1 MDYKSYEPIA
11 VEGLP
16 AAYPLIFNQL
26 QLTFTPP
33 NDGNIVRTITGKSL
47 QLVTARTTKN
57 GPETPI
63 IHAGYQKAI
72 WDLREG
78 HLRWCPSEHRL
89 YRRDTDMED
98 HPGERRT
105 LNSWHPVKSIEAEY
119 CIDRPTAQQPGYSAA
134 IVREAQRV
142 QWFAQVER
150 GVRIDPCVWV
160 RRDGRVVQV
169 RDEPDLAVTQT
180 FDTRGMSREAVQQ
193 AERICRWLTV
203 DEKSYKNLV
212 RMFATPWLEPFKQL
226 SYVLSGH
233 GGDGKS
239 LVLSQVVLNT
249 LGVGKVFPAFNTTQF
264 CEVGGFTL
272 NRESMADA
280 MDGMSFAV
288 LSQVV
293 LNTLGVGKVFPA
305 FNTTQ
310 FCEVGGFTLNR
321 ESMADAMDG
330 MSFAYDDEAGS
341 VSEDMLPALRALS
354 TGTPMQARVQGGK
367 YHTVTPSA
375 TIVLLTNQGFADSSE
390 SSDRRRFVKV
400 EFHANNGRS
409 YDEYHAIELFAHEH
423 PAAFFALSCEL
434 WEHEGDT
441 PEIVNLSPARQISDE
456 MYWLITE
463 IEANRERFNQPVA
476 SRERYRAEFHR
487 SIDDGVLQLL
497 GLKNATSK
505 AIGPTQQRVVRVA
518 DWDRYEQYLNAVNES
533 VITDVVAPPPA
544 PIDGVV
550 ETPDV
555 FGFACDYVRA
565 DARKVARDW
574 KQLASSPN
582 VDTSQ
587 RPMDAAAYAVV
598 PREGYVVVDMDVPDQ
613 GDTGWT
619 LLNQQVASPNVDTS
633 QRPMD
638 AAAYAVVPREG
649 YVVVDMDVPDQ
660 GDTGWTL
667 LNQQVGR
674 YGSAAFPATYLVG
687 TPSGG
692 VHAYYRVPDVLAGK
706 LKNAAHPHGMPID
719 LRVDGKGYVI
729 GAGSHVESG
738 DYRLLDVP
746 TDDVPELSL
755 DMCRWLT
762 VTPGY
767 VLDDSQQPMQPVFSH
782 DGYVRETPKG
792 SPSLA
797 QFMKRSGGGGG
808 EPQPDMTPIPPGSRN
823 NDLHA
828 WAYGRAINYQD
839 NLTAIELD
847 LYQRGRA
854 SGLDDAE
861 IRTIW
866 GSIMRQLNNTQGRA

>member
-203 DEKSYKNLV
+203 DEKSYRNLV

-239 LVLSQVVLNT
+239 L
-249 LGVGKVFPAFNTTQF
+249 
-264 CEVGGFTL
+264 
-272 NRESMADA
+272 
-280 MDGMSFAV
+280 V

-544 PIDGVV
+544 PIEGVV

-574 KQLASSPN
+574 KQLAASPN

-587 RPMDAAAYAVV
+587 RPSDAAAYAVV

-619 LLNQQVASPNVDTS
+619 V
-633 QRPMD
+633 
-638 AAAYAVVPREG
+638 
-649 YVVVDMDVPDQ
+649 
-660 GDTGWTL
+660 

-692 VHAYYRVPDVLAGK
+692 VHAYYRIPDVLAGK

-746 TDDVPELSL
+746 GETGIPELSL

-767 VLDDSQQPMQPVFSH
+767 VLDDPQQPMQPVFSH
-782 DGYVRETPKG
+782 DGYVREKPKG

-797 QFMKRSGGGGG
+797 QLMKRGGGGTS

-823 NDLHA
+823 TDLHA
-828 WAYGRAINYQD
+828 WAYGRAINHQD
-839 NLTAIELD
+839 NLTTIELD

-866 GSIMRQLNNTQGRA
+866 GSIMRQLNSTQGRA

>member
-57 GPETPI
+57 GPETPL

-98 HPGERRT
+98 HPGERRI

-119 CIDRPTAQQPGYSAA
+119 CIDRPTAQHPGYSAA

-169 RDEPDLAVTQT
+169 LDEPDLAVTQT

-239 LVLSQVVLNT
+239 L
-249 LGVGKVFPAFNTTQF
+249 
-264 CEVGGFTL
+264 
-272 NRESMADA
+272 
-280 MDGMSFAV
+280 V

-434 WEHEGDT
+434 WKHEGDT

-533 VITDVVAPPPA
+533 VITDVVVPPPA
-544 PIDGVV
+544 PIEGVV
-550 ETPDV
+550 ESPDV

-565 DARKVARDW
+565 DARKVARNW
-574 KQLASSPN
+574 KQLAASPN
-582 VDTSQ
+582 VDTSR
-587 RPMDAAAYAVV
+587 RPSDAAAYAVV
-598 PREGYVVVDMDVPDQ
+598 PREGYVVVDMDVPDH

-619 LLNQQVASPNVDTS
+619 V
-633 QRPMD
+633 
-638 AAAYAVVPREG
+638 
-649 YVVVDMDVPDQ
+649 
-660 GDTGWTL
+660 

-674 YGSAAFPATYLVG
+674 YGSAAFPTTYLVG

-692 VHAYYRVPDVLAGK
+692 VHAYYRVPAAIAGQ

-755 DMCRWLT
+755 DMCRWLID
-762 VTPGY
+762 TPGY
-767 VLDDSQQPMQPVFSH
+767 VESHTPMLPTVSDDGAPRPSIARLIATTPGTADSSRPPV
-782 DGYVRETPKG
+782 
-792 SPSLA
+792 
-797 QFMKRSGGGGG
+797 
-808 EPQPDMTPIPPGSRN
+808 DMSPIPEGSRN
-823 NDLHA
+823 TDLHA
-828 WAYGRAINYQD
+828 WAYGRAANHPD
-839 NLTAIELD
+839 NWPNIKLD
-847 LYQRGRA
+847 LFERGRL
-854 SGLDDAE
+854 SGLPESECA
-861 IRTIW
+861 TIW
-866 GSIMRQLNNTQGRA
+866 GSIMRELGGAR

>member
-280 MDGMSFAV
+280 MDGMSFA
-288 LSQVV
+288 
-293 LNTLGVGKVFPA
+293 
-305 FNTTQ
+305 
-310 FCEVGGFTLNR
+310 
-321 ESMADAMDG
+321 
-330 MSFAYDDEAGS
+330 YDDEAGS

-390 SSDRRRFVKV
+390 SSDRRRFIKV

-544 PIDGVV
+544 PIEGMV

-574 KQLASSPN
+574 KQLA
-582 VDTSQ
+582 
-587 RPMDAAAYAVV
+587 
-598 PREGYVVVDMDVPDQ
+598 
-613 GDTGWT
+613 
-619 LLNQQVASPNVDTS
+619 ASPNVDTS
-633 QRPMD
+633 QRPSD

-674 YGSAAFPATYLVG
+674 YGSAAFPTTYLVG

-692 VHAYYRVPDVLAGK
+692 VHAYYRIPDVLAGK

-746 TDDVPELSL
+746 GETGIPELSL

-762 VTPGY
+762 ITPGY
-767 VLDDSQQPMQPVFSH
+767 VLDDPQQLMQPVFSH
-782 DGYVRETPKG
+782 DGYVGETPKG

-797 QFMKRSGGGGG
+797 QFMKRGGGGGG

-823 NDLHA
+823 TDLHA

-854 SGLDDAE
+854 SGLDNAE

-866 GSIMRQLNNTQGRA
+866 GSIMRQINSTQGRA

>member
-1 MDYKSYEPIA
+1 MDYKTYEPIA

-16 AAYPLIFNQL
+16 AAYHLIFNQL

-119 CIDRPTAQQPGYSAA
+119 CIDRPTVQQPGYSAA

-280 MDGMSFAV
+280 MDGMSFA
-288 LSQVV
+288 
-293 LNTLGVGKVFPA
+293 
-305 FNTTQ
+305 
-310 FCEVGGFTLNR
+310 
-321 ESMADAMDG
+321 
-330 MSFAYDDEAGS
+330 YDDEAGS

-390 SSDRRRFVKV
+390 SSDRRRFIKV

-574 KQLASSPN
+574 KQLAASPN

-587 RPMDAAAYAVV
+587 RPPDAAAYAVV

-619 LLNQQVASPNVDTS
+619 V
-633 QRPMD
+633 
-638 AAAYAVVPREG
+638 
-649 YVVVDMDVPDQ
+649 
-660 GDTGWTL
+660 

-674 YGSAAFPATYLVG
+674 YGSAAFPTTYLVG

-692 VHAYYRVPDVLAGK
+692 VHAYYRIPEVLAGK

-746 TDDVPELSL
+746 GETGIPELSL

-762 VTPGY
+762 NTPGY
-767 VLDDSQQPMQPVFSH
+767 VLDDPQQPMQPVFPH
-782 DGYVRETPKG
+782 GGYVRETPKG
-792 SPSLA
+792 SSSLA
-797 QFMKRSGGGGG
+797 QLMKRGGGGG

-823 NDLHA
+823 TDLHA
-828 WAYGRAINYQD
+828 WAYGRAINHQD
-839 NLTAIELD
+839 NLIAIELD
-847 LYQRGRA
+847 LYQRGHA

-866 GSIMRQLNNTQGRA
+866 SSIMRQLNSTQGRA

>member
-33 NDGNIVRTITGKSL
+33 NDGNVVRTITGKSL

-239 LVLSQVVLNT
+239 L
-249 LGVGKVFPAFNTTQF
+249 
-264 CEVGGFTL
+264 
-272 NRESMADA
+272 
-280 MDGMSFAV
+280 V

-544 PIDGVV
+544 PIEGVV

-574 KQLASSPN
+574 KQLAGSPN

-587 RPMDAAAYAVV
+587 RP
-598 PREGYVVVDMDVPDQ
+598 
-613 GDTGWT
+613 
-619 LLNQQVASPNVDTS
+619 S
-633 QRPMD
+633 D

-674 YGSAAFPATYLVG
+674 YGSAAFPTTYLVG

-706 LKNAAHPHGMPID
+706 LKNAAHPNGMPID

-762 VTPGY
+762 GTPGY
-767 VLDDSQQPMQPVFSH
+767 VLDDPQQPMQPVFSH
-782 DGYVRETPKG
+782 GGYAKESKG
-792 SPSLA
+792 SSSLA
-797 QFMKRSGGGGG
+797 QLMKRGGGGGG

-823 NDLHA
+823 TDLHA
-828 WAYGRAINYQD
+828 WAYGRAINHQD

-866 GSIMRQLNNTQGRA
+866 GSIMRQLNSTQGRA

>member
-33 NDGNIVRTITGKSL
+33 NDGNVVRTITGKSL

-239 LVLSQVVLNT
+239 L
-249 LGVGKVFPAFNTTQF
+249 
-264 CEVGGFTL
+264 
-272 NRESMADA
+272 
-280 MDGMSFAV
+280 V

-544 PIDGVV
+544 PIEGVV

-582 VDTSQ
+582 VDTSR
-587 RPMDAAAYAVV
+587 RP
-598 PREGYVVVDMDVPDQ
+598 
-613 GDTGWT
+613 
-619 LLNQQVASPNVDTS
+619 S
-633 QRPMD
+633 D

-692 VHAYYRVPDVLAGK
+692 VHAYYRIPDVLAGK
-706 LKNAAHPHGMPID
+706 LKNAAHPHGMPVD

-762 VTPGY
+762 GTPGY
-767 VLDDSQQPMQPVFSH
+767 VLDDPQQPMQPVFSH

-797 QFMKRSGGGGG
+797 QLMKRSGGGG

-823 NDLHA
+823 TDLHA
-828 WAYGRAINYQD
+828 WAYGRAINHQD
-839 NLTAIELD
+839 NLTTIELD

-866 GSIMRQLNNTQGRA
+866 GSIMRQLNSTQGRA

>member
-280 MDGMSFAV
+280 MDGMSFA
-288 LSQVV
+288 
-293 LNTLGVGKVFPA
+293 
-305 FNTTQ
+305 
-310 FCEVGGFTLNR
+310 
-321 ESMADAMDG
+321 
-330 MSFAYDDEAGS
+330 YDDEAGS

-544 PIDGVV
+544 PIEGVV

-574 KQLASSPN
+574 KQLAGSPN

-587 RPMDAAAYAVV
+587 RP
-598 PREGYVVVDMDVPDQ
+598 
-613 GDTGWT
+613 
-619 LLNQQVASPNVDTS
+619 S
-633 QRPMD
+633 D

-706 LKNAAHPHGMPID
+706 LKNAAHPNGMPID

-762 VTPGY
+762 GTPGY
-767 VLDDSQQPMQPVFSH
+767 VLDDPQQPMQPVFSH
-782 DGYVRETPKG
+782 GGYAKESKG
-792 SPSLA
+792 SSSLA
-797 QFMKRSGGGGG
+797 QLMKRSGGGG

-823 NDLHA
+823 TDLHA
-828 WAYGRAINYQD
+828 WAYGRAINHQD

-866 GSIMRQLNNTQGRA
+866 GSIMRQLNSTQGRG

>member
-33 NDGNIVRTITGKSL
+33 NDGNVVRTITGKSL

-134 IVREAQRV
+134 IAREAQRV

-203 DEKSYKNLV
+203 DEKSYRNLV

-239 LVLSQVVLNT
+239 L
-249 LGVGKVFPAFNTTQF
+249 
-264 CEVGGFTL
+264 
-272 NRESMADA
+272 
-280 MDGMSFAV
+280 V

-390 SSDRRRFVKV
+390 SSDRRRFIKV

-533 VITDVVAPPPA
+533 VITDVVVPPPA

-550 ETPDV
+550 ETPDA
-555 FGFACDYVRA
+555 FGFACDFVRA

-574 KQLASSPN
+574 KQLAGSPN

-587 RPMDAAAYAVV
+587 RPSD
-598 PREGYVVVDMDVPDQ
+598 
-613 GDTGWT
+613 
-619 LLNQQVASPNVDTS
+619 S
-633 QRPMD
+633 
-638 AAAYAVVPREG
+638 AAYAVVPREG

-692 VHAYYRVPDVLAGK
+692 VHAYYRIPDVLAGK
-706 LKNAAHPHGMPID
+706 LKNAAHPNGMPID

-746 TDDVPELSL
+746 GETGIPELSL

-767 VLDDSQQPMQPVFSH
+767 VLDDSQQPMQPVFSNG
-782 DGYVRETPKG
+782 GYVRESSKG

-797 QFMKRSGGGGG
+797 QLMKRGGGGGG
-808 EPQPDMTPIPPGSRN
+808 EPQPDMTSIPPGSRN
-823 NDLHA
+823 TDLHA
-828 WAYGRAINYQD
+828 WAYGRAINHQD
-839 NLTAIELD
+839 NLTTIELD

-866 GSIMRQLNNTQGRA
+866 GSIMRQLNSTQGRA

>member
-169 RDEPDLAVTQT
+169 LDEPDLAVTQT

-239 LVLSQVVLNT
+239 L
-249 LGVGKVFPAFNTTQF
+249 
-264 CEVGGFTL
+264 
-272 NRESMADA
+272 
-280 MDGMSFAV
+280 V

-544 PIDGVV
+544 PIEGVV

-574 KQLASSPN
+574 KQLAGSPN

-587 RPMDAAAYAVV
+587 RP
-598 PREGYVVVDMDVPDQ
+598 
-613 GDTGWT
+613 
-619 LLNQQVASPNVDTS
+619 S
-633 QRPMD
+633 D

-692 VHAYYRVPDVLAGK
+692 VHAYYRVPEVLAGK
-706 LKNAAHPHGMPID
+706 LKNAAHPNGMPID

-746 TDDVPELSL
+746 GENGIPELSL

-762 VTPGY
+762 GTPGY
-767 VLDDSQQPMQPVFSH
+767 VLDDPQQPMQPVFSH
-782 DGYVRETPKG
+782 DGYVREKPKG

-797 QFMKRSGGGGG
+797 QLMKRGGGSG

-823 NDLHA
+823 TDLHA
-828 WAYGRAINYQD
+828 WAYGRAINHQD
-839 NLTAIELD
+839 NLTTIELD

-866 GSIMRQLNNTQGRA
+866 GSIMRQLNSTQGRA

>member
-1 MDYKSYEPIA
+1 MDYKTYEPIA

-280 MDGMSFAV
+280 MDGMSFA
-288 LSQVV
+288 
-293 LNTLGVGKVFPA
+293 
-305 FNTTQ
+305 
-310 FCEVGGFTLNR
+310 
-321 ESMADAMDG
+321 
-330 MSFAYDDEAGS
+330 YDDEAGS

-390 SSDRRRFVKV
+390 SSDRRRFIKV

-533 VITDVVAPPPA
+533 VITDVVVPPPA

-550 ETPDV
+550 ETPDA

-574 KQLASSPN
+574 KQLAASPN

-587 RPMDAAAYAVV
+587 RPSDAAAYAVV
-598 PREGYVVVDMDVPDQ
+598 PREGYVVVDMDVPE
-613 GDTGWT
+613 
-619 LLNQQVASPNVDTS
+619 S
-633 QRPMD
+633 
-638 AAAYAVVPREG
+638 
-649 YVVVDMDVPDQ
+649 

-674 YGSAAFPATYLVG
+674 YGSAAFPATYLGG

-692 VHAYYRVPDVLAGK
+692 VHAYYRIPDMLAGK

-762 VTPGY
+762 GTPGY
-767 VLDDSQQPMQPVFSH
+767 VLDDPQQPMQPVFSH
-782 DGYVRETPKG
+782 DGYVRETTKG

-797 QFMKRSGGGGG
+797 QLMKRGGGGGG

-823 NDLHA
+823 TDLHA
-828 WAYGRAINYQD
+828 WAYGRAINHQD
-839 NLTAIELD
+839 NLTTIELD

-866 GSIMRQLNNTQGRA
+866 GSIMRQLNQHTK

>member
-280 MDGMSFAV
+280 MDGMSFA
-288 LSQVV
+288 
-293 LNTLGVGKVFPA
+293 
-305 FNTTQ
+305 
-310 FCEVGGFTLNR
+310 
-321 ESMADAMDG
+321 
-330 MSFAYDDEAGS
+330 YDDEAGS

-544 PIDGVV
+544 PIEGVV
-550 ETPDV
+550 ETPDA

-574 KQLASSPN
+574 KQLA
-582 VDTSQ
+582 
-587 RPMDAAAYAVV
+587 
-598 PREGYVVVDMDVPDQ
+598 
-613 GDTGWT
+613 
-619 LLNQQVASPNVDTS
+619 ASPNVDTS
-633 QRPMD
+633 QRPSD

-674 YGSAAFPATYLVG
+674 YGSAAFPTTYLVG

-706 LKNAAHPHGMPID
+706 LKNAAHPNGMPID

-746 TDDVPELSL
+746 GETGIPELSL

-762 VTPGY
+762 GTPGY
-767 VLDDSQQPMQPVFSH
+767 VLDDPQQPMQPVFSH

-797 QFMKRSGGGGG
+797 QLMKRGGGGGG

-823 NDLHA
+823 TDLHA
-828 WAYGRAINYQD
+828 WAYGRAINHQD
-839 NLTAIELD
+839 NLTTIELD

-866 GSIMRQLNNTQGRA
+866 GSIMRQLNSTQGRA

>member
-1 MDYKSYEPIA
+1 MDYKTYEPIA

-16 AAYPLIFNQL
+16 AAYHLIFNQL

-119 CIDRPTAQQPGYSAA
+119 CIDRPTVQQPGYSAA

-280 MDGMSFAV
+280 MDGMSFA
-288 LSQVV
+288 
-293 LNTLGVGKVFPA
+293 
-305 FNTTQ
+305 
-310 FCEVGGFTLNR
+310 
-321 ESMADAMDG
+321 
-330 MSFAYDDEAGS
+330 YDDEAGS

-390 SSDRRRFVKV
+390 SSDRRRFIKV

-476 SRERYRAEFHR
+476 SRERYRTEFHR

-544 PIDGVV
+544 PIEGVV

-574 KQLASSPN
+574 KQLA
-582 VDTSQ
+582 
-587 RPMDAAAYAVV
+587 
-598 PREGYVVVDMDVPDQ
+598 
-613 GDTGWT
+613 
-619 LLNQQVASPNVDTS
+619 ASPNVDTS

-649 YVVVDMDVPDQ
+649 YVVVDMDVPES
-660 GDTGWTL
+660 GDTGWTV

-674 YGSAAFPATYLVG
+674 YGSTAFPSTYLVG

-692 VHAYYRVPDVLAGK
+692 VHAYYRIPDVLAGK

-746 TDDVPELSL
+746 GETGIPELSL

-762 VTPGY
+762 NTPGY
-767 VLDDSQQPMQPVFSH
+767 VLDDPQQPMQPVFSH
-782 DGYVRETPKG
+782 GGYVRESKG

-797 QFMKRSGGGGG
+797 QLMKRGSGTS

-823 NDLHA
+823 TDLHA
-828 WAYGRAINYQD
+828 WAYGRAINHQD
-839 NLTAIELD
+839 NLIAIELD
-847 LYQRGRA
+847 LYQRGHA

-866 GSIMRQLNNTQGRA
+866 SSIMRQLNSTQGRA

>member
-105 LNSWHPVKSIEAEY
+105 LNSWHPVKSIEVEY

-239 LVLSQVVLNT
+239 L
-249 LGVGKVFPAFNTTQF
+249 
-264 CEVGGFTL
+264 
-272 NRESMADA
+272 
-280 MDGMSFAV
+280 V

-544 PIDGVV
+544 PIEGVV
-550 ETPDV
+550 EPPDA

-574 KQLASSPN
+574 KQLAASPN

-587 RPMDAAAYAVV
+587 RPSDAAAYAVV

-619 LLNQQVASPNVDTS
+619 V
-633 QRPMD
+633 
-638 AAAYAVVPREG
+638 
-649 YVVVDMDVPDQ
+649 
-660 GDTGWTL
+660 

-674 YGSAAFPATYLVG
+674 YGSAAFPTTYLVG

-762 VTPGY
+762 GTPGY
-767 VLDDSQQPMQPVFSH
+767 VLDDPQQPMQPVFSH

-797 QFMKRSGGGGG
+797 QLMKRGDGGG

-828 WAYGRAINYQD
+828 WAYGRAINHQD
-839 NLTAIELD
+839 NLTTIELD

-866 GSIMRQLNNTQGRA
+866 GSIMRQINSTQGRA